1 MYDLFYELNDRPF
14 DVKPDLKYFHP
25 THSHKRAI
33 EHMRAGLEQPDGV
46 IVLTGEKGTGKTS
59 LIMHM
64 LEQLDKDDN
73 NIAFFPG
80 PPQKTSDF
88 LPAIL
93 TALQIPVTG
102 HQPRELFNA
111 LHKFMLEQLNQNK
124 KVQLVVD
131 DAESLS
137 KNNLEFIRLL
147 STLRVNERGLMQ
159 IILVGTNDLNTII
172 TASEDQTLSQQI
184 SMAYCLQA
192 LQATETR
199 EYIEHRLKAAGWK
212 RDPIIDEDAFD
223 DIHQLSA
230 GVPYAIN
237 QYCDRLLM
245 LGMLRESHHINSN
258 SVANLTSDTLE
269 QTDVEQLGQKKH
281 TKSATAAFD
290 DLFSSHQESEE
301 VAPSKPAMQGF
312 DVENIHFDAP
322 TKFNKKPIITIAAAC
337 LLVSVS
343 VFLFDKMSKDSHSKT
358 ANVTHS
364 APKDH
369 STKTN
374 NHSSSTNDHSTTVNA
389 NTAQSENSLKTV
401 KYVLQT
407 IPADSDVDSK
417 LDIQQLLKKSNK
429 SDFQAI
435 SDQSDKELINEVVSN
450 ANMSF

>member
-25 THSHKRAI
+25 THSHRRAI
-33 EHMRAGLEQPDGV
+33 EHMRASLEQPDGV

-73 NIAFFPG
+73 NIAFFPR

-111 LHKFMLEQLNQNK
+111 LHKFMLEQLNQNR

-172 TASEDQTLSQQI
+172 AASEDQTLNQQI
-184 SMAYCLQA
+184 SIAYCLQA
-192 LQATETR
+192 LQASEIR
-199 EYIEHRLKAAGWK
+199 EYIEHRLKVAGWK
-212 RDPIIDEDAFD
+212 QDPVIDEDAFD
-223 DIHQLSA
+223 AIHQLSE

-245 LGMLRESHHINSN
+245 LGMLRETHHINSK
-258 SVANLTSDTLE
+258 SVANLTADTLE
-269 QTDVEQLGQKKH
+269 QAEVEQFGQKKH

-290 DLFSSHQESEE
+290 DLFSSHQESEK
-301 VAPSKPAMQGF
+301 VAPPKPAMKGF
-312 DVENIHFDAP
+312 DVENIHFDTP
-322 TKFNKKPIITIAAAC
+322 TKFNKKPVIAIAAAG
-337 LLVSVS
+337 LLVLVS
-343 VFLFDKMSKDSHSKT
+343 VFLFDKMSKDTHSNS
-358 ANVTHS
+358 ASVTHT

-369 STKTN
+369 STKAS
-374 NHSSSTNDHSTTVNA
+374 NHSTKTNDHSTTVN
-389 NTAQSENSLKTV
+389 TSTTQSENSLKTV

-417 LDIQQLLKKSNK
+417 LDIQQLLKKSSK
-429 SDFQAI
+429 SDFETI
-435 SDQSDKELINEVVSN
+435 SDRSDKNLVNEVVSN